1 MKQKEI
7 WDFDHEPSS
16 ASELPRVFTVHELT
30 RYIKERLEYDERLN
44 NVWVRGEIS
53 NLKYH
58 SSGNTY
64 FTLKDEFSQLRCVIF
79 SRVSVGFRF
88 EDGMRIITRGNIG
101 IYERRGEYQLYIEEA
116 QPDGIGTLHIAF
128 EQLKKRL
135 GEEGLFDEE
144 YKQKI
149 SILPQKI
156 GIITSPTGAVI
167 RDMLNIIGRRFPNV
181 HILIAPVLVQG
192 EGASRDIARA
202 IALMNTQD
210 VDVIIIGRGGGS
222 LEELWAFNEEIVAR
236 AIFDSRI
243 PIISA
248 VGHETDF
255 TIADFV
261 ADVRAPTPSTAAEM
275 VVPDKRELIR
285 HLDSMRIRMEQR
297 MMMILES
304 HRSRSMNIKQSIAF
318 RKPKEIIYQERQ
330 RMDEFM
336 KKLSTSI
343 MHQTEIKKERLH
355 ALSGKLDALS
365 PLKILGRGYI
375 IALKLPEEDIVR
387 SVEDINV
394 GNRMKMLI
402 SDGEIICN
410 VEDKK
415 AGRTKWKR

>member
-1 MKQKEI
+1 
-7 WDFDHEPSS
+7 
-16 ASELPRVFTVHELT
+16 
-30 RYIKERLEYDERLN
+30 
-44 NVWVRGEIS
+44 
-53 NLKYH
+53 
-58 SSGNTY
+58 
-64 FTLKDEFSQLRCVIF
+64 
-79 SRVSVGFRF
+79 
-88 EDGMRIITRGNIG
+88 
-101 IYERRGEYQLYIEEA
+101 
-116 QPDGIGTLHIAF
+116 
-128 EQLKKRL
+128 
-135 GEEGLFDEE
+135 
-144 YKQKI
+144 
-149 SILPQKI
+149 
-156 GIITSPTGAVI
+156 
-167 RDMLNIIGRRFPNV
+167 V